1 MQLRFHSY
9 CYAPYVAP
17 YIALNLNAIIIKKLI
32 DSYLY
37 ELKLQYIVLVDKPFR
52 YQKENEMNQNT
63 IYSSDANTLVVNKMI
78 RNTYMLL
85 SMTLAFSAVCAAI
98 ATMIGIGRWTS
109 LGLSIG
115 GLVLL
120 FVTLR
125 KAEGAS
131 GVFWIFAFTGMQ
143 GASLGYILNHY
154 LQFANGP
161 TLIMQALGL
170 TSLIFVSLSGY
181 ALTTKKDFSFM
192 RGFLIAGLV
201 VMIGVMLIN
210 IFIGSSML
218 FMAMNAGIA
227 LLMTGFI
234 LYDTSRIVNGGE
246 TNYIRATVSLYLDFL
261 NLFISI
267 LNLLGLANDD

>member
-1 MQLRFHSY
+1 
-9 CYAPYVAP
+9 
-17 YIALNLNAIIIKKLI
+17 
-32 DSYLY
+32 
-37 ELKLQYIVLVDKPFR
+37 
-52 YQKENEMNQNT
+52 MNQQT
-63 IYSSDANTLVVNKMI
+63 LYGSQSSTMEVNKLLK
-78 RNTYMLL
+78 NTYMLL
-85 SMTLAFSAVCAAI
+85 AMTLAFSALCA
-98 ATMIGIGRWTS
+98 GIGVMMGVGRLAS

-125 KAEGAS
+125 KADTAS
-131 GVFWIFAFTGMQ
+131 GLFWVFAFTGME

-154 LQFANGP
+154 LGMNNGP

-170 TSLIFVSLSGY
+170 TSVIFVSLSAY

-192 RGFLIAGLV
+192 RGFLFAGLIVAIVAGV
-201 VMIGVMLIN
+201 VN
-210 IFIGSSML
+210 IFLGNSVV

-227 LLMTGFI
+227 LLITGFI
-234 LYDTSRIVNGGE
+234 LFDTSRIVNGGE

-267 LNLLGLANDD
+267 LNLLGINNND